1 MHQNIS
7 KLHLDILDNKRLDVL
22 KKLTPYISNFVL
34 AGGTALALQINH
46 RKSYDFDFFSSEEIS
61 PNFALKLRNI
71 LVIQSIAVDTSD
83 ELTLYTS
90 DTAKISFIYYPFS
103 EYFKTGNEDKL
114 TYYLS
119 ESIAIQKAYT
129 IGRRGAYRDYFD
141 LYSLLNKKVIIFED
155 IIEKAEKAYG
165 SLFNA
170 KLFLEQLTYFG
181 DITNFEII
189 PVNQNEGNIEPDEVK
204 KFLEETVK
212 KFINTNKF

>member
-22 KKLTPYISNFVL
+22 TKLTPYISNFVL

-103 EYFKTGNEDKL
+103 EYFKTGNENQL

>member
-22 KKLTPYISNFVL
+22 TKLTPYISNFVL

-119 ESIAIQKAYT
+119 ESIAKTFSEIAFSR
-129 IGRRGAYRDYFD
+129 I
-141 LYSLLNKKVIIFED
+141 NIICEN
-155 IIEKAEKAYG
+155 II
-165 SLFNA
+165 
-170 KLFLEQLTYFG
+170 
-181 DITNFEII
+181 
-189 PVNQNEGNIEPDEVK
+189 NI
-204 KFLEETVK
+204 
-212 KFINTNKF
+212 

>member
-7 KLHLDILDNKRLDVL
+7 KLQLDILDNKRLDVL